1 MQRADEALRR
11 FVEEQVA
18 GATER
23 LASRLR
29 SAEADLRTC
38 LDELAPGF
46 FTDQE
51 RALLALERQFD
62 PEKATSRV
70 ASAEA
75 ILLVLPVF
83 LDDPRRHG
91 SDLEDRRVR
100 IRLARSLAEEIVFT
114 SAVRGV
120 DLGRAAWV
128 VEASVRHEIWMLR
141 QEREATRRR

>member
-1 MQRADEALRR
+1 MQRADEALHV
-11 FVEEQVA
+11 FVQEQVA
-18 GATER
+18 GAADQLAER
-23 LASRLR
+23 LRA
-29 SAEADLRTC
+29 AEADLRTC
-38 LDELAPGF
+38 LDELASGL

-62 PEKATSRV
+62 PEHATSRV

-83 LDDPRRHG
+83 LDDPRWHG
-91 SDLEDRRVR
+91 ADFEDRQIR
-100 IRLARSLAEEIVFT
+100 IRLARSLADEIVCT
-114 SAVRGV
+114 ASSRGV

-141 QEREATRRR
+141 QERQATRRR